1 MTNPVKQ
8 NAGQIPQ
15 STTSFFEA
23 DGRTVSA
30 PWRAYLRTLGIL
42 TNSSQGGTDLGA
54 LVVQVNKIAGQ
65 VEALDAETAD
75 LQLLVE
81 IDPATA
87 LFSAL
92 VSRIAALEAEAMVA
106 PVPVPGQ
113 HDQILP
119 DVVPVAMHA
128 PLTLPEPVSPAHRDS
143 DDLRKLLEN
152 V

>member
-15 STTSFFEA
+15 STTAFFES

-42 TNSSQGGTDLGA
+42 TNSAQGGTDLGSLTA
-54 LVVQVNKIAGQ
+54 QVNKIAGQ
-65 VEALDAETAD
+65 VGALEGETAE

-81 IDPATA
+81 TDPAAA
-87 LFSAL
+87 LIGAL
-92 VSRIAALEAEAMVA
+92 VSRIAVLEGAAMA
-106 PVPVPGQ
+106 A
-113 HDQILP
+113 
-119 DVVPVAMHA
+119 VVPVVTRRVDALPDPVAVA
-128 PLTLPEPVSPAHRDS
+128 PRAPAALPEPVYPAHRES
-143 DDLRKLLEN
+143 DDLRKLLEK